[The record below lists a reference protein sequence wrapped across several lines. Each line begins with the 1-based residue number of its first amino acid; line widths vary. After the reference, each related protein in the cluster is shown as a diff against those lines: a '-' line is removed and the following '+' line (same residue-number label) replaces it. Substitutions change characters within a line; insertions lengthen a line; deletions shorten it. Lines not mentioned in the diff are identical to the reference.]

1 MARTTST
8 TKQSDILARMTE
20 LGQEALNKLSDV
32 PGGSKVVDM
41 MNESK
46 ARLDE
51 MQKLRGLD
59 ALEKRVAALEKQV
72 AARRS
77 RRRPRQAGGAEAR
90 DAEEAARLGGN
101 AQPQRARD
109 DLEAHRRRARLLA
122 VELDGLRRVGVDR
135 HDRPA
140 EQLRLRMRQMRPR

>member
-51 MQKLRGLD
+51 MQKKLRGLD
-59 ALEKRVAALEKQV
+59 ALEKRVAALEKQMAATAKPVTKKPAAAKKSKPV
-72 AARRS
+72 ASKPATPK
-77 RRRPRQAGGAEAR
+77 RP
-90 DAEEAARLGGN
+90 
-101 AQPQRARD
+101 
-109 DLEAHRRRARLLA
+109 
-122 VELDGLRRVGVDR
+122 
-135 HDRPA
+135 PA
-140 EQLRLRMRQMRPR
+140 

>member
-51 MQKLRGLD
+51 MQKKLRGLD
-59 ALEKRVAALEKQV
+59 ALEKRVAALEKQMGATAKKPAPAKKSTP
-72 AARRS
+72 AARK
-77 RRRPRQAGGAEAR
+77 
-90 DAEEAARLGGN
+90 
-101 AQPQRARD
+101 
-109 DLEAHRRRARLLA
+109 
-122 VELDGLRRVGVDR
+122 
-135 HDRPA
+135 PA
-140 EQLRLRMRQMRPR
+140 TPKEPPA